1 MNLSKSSYRVY
12 KPINWVIILGIL
24 AMLGGYYLL
33 KPSDLRIACYYES
46 QSSYKR
52 AIFYYQQAL
61 RKART
66 NHDIR
71 KKILKRLARL
81 YRYTHQPILYI
92 ETVKKLSLLEEEPEY
107 FKDALEVALNLWRKN
122 KNDRQI
128 QDNVLFFA
136 RILKREGFIKD
147 FLVWNGRFKEA
158 LDLYEQ
164 DFKQGHLSAEKLKRA
179 MQIALWTDEPSLKI
193 KWLERGLKVYP
204 HNTNIKKELLN
215 LYLTQAQYQKAIAML
230 KPPKKAEDYYTLA
243 YLYQKTGKYKEAC
256 EVYERAYH
264 QFHKLSFL
272 ERAYF
277 LARKYKLQKK
287 ALHYLVVLSDYKKD
301 YALALAAIYQT
312 KTSPPERLYLLNLY
326 LHIYEKWHD
335 LSALKASY
343 SLAFALK
350 LKDLQE
356 KILWKLWERTKDKK
370 YLSLLAKLYSN
381 NKDKLALLWEKFS
394 FLQADIKFM
403 AYYYLQRKN
412 YQKAEK
418 YFLKLVEKFSS
429 NKDYLEALAFIYMQ
443 EKKYKKAVSLYAR
456 LYALDISYREM
467 YLHSAL
473 LAGESDYEK
482 ALQSVVE
489 KEPMEEHFARL
500 ADFYLYVK
508 KNDHKAAMILEKML
522 KKWPKDKYRLKLAY
536 IYEKL
541 KYPDKLIAILKQIP
555 ITEMS
560 VHQVLFIAKVYTQ
573 QSRWHKAVS
582 VLEKWLN
589 VKSHLT
595 ERYLVLEYLSY
606 LYKRLGNGKQFRK
619 VNQQIVSLTE
629 VGLQ

>member
-24 AMLGGYYLL
+24 GMMVGYYLL
-33 KPSDLRIACYYES
+33 KPSDLKIACYYES
-46 QSSYKR
+46 QSSYKK

-61 RKART
+61 RKEKT

-92 ETVKKLSLLEEEPEY
+92 ETVKKLYLLEEEPEY
-107 FKDALEVALNLWRKN
+107 FQDALEVALDLWRSKQ
-122 KNDRQI
+122 NDKQRQ
-128 QDNVLFFA
+128 DDVLFFA
-136 RILKREGFIKD
+136 RILKKEDLIKD

-158 LDLYEQ
+158 LELYEQ
-164 DFKQGHLSAEKLKRA
+164 DFKKGRLSPERLKEVIKL
-179 MQIALWTDEPSLKI
+179 ALWTDEVSLKI

-204 HNTNIKKELLN
+204 HDANLKKELLN
-215 LYLTQAQYQKAIAML
+215 LYLTQAQYQKAIALL

-264 QFHKLSFL
+264 YFHKLSFL

-277 LARKYKLQKK
+277 LACKYKLQKK
-287 ALHYLVVLSDYKKD
+287 ALHYLDVLADYKKD
-301 YALALAAIYQT
+301 YALALATIYQI
-312 KTSPPERLYLLNLY
+312 KTSRAARLYLLNLY

-335 LSALKASY
+335 LSALKAAY
-343 SLAFALK
+343 SLAFALN
-350 LKDLQE
+350 LKGLQE
-356 KILWKLWERTKDKK
+356 KILWELWERTKDKK
-370 YLSLLAKLYSN
+370 YLNLLATLYSN
-381 NKDKLALLWEKFS
+381 NKDKLALLWEKFP
-394 FLQADIKFM
+394 FLQTDIKFM
-403 AYYYLQRKN
+403 AYYYLQKKD

-418 YFLKLVEKFSS
+418 YFLKLVEEFSS

-456 LYALDISYREM
+456 LYALDITYREM

-489 KEPMEEHFARL
+489 KEPIEEHFARL

-508 KNDHKAAMILEKML
+508 KDNHKAAVILEKML

-541 KYPDKLIAILKQIP
+541 KYTDRLITILNKIP
-555 ITEMS
+555 ITDMS
-560 VHQVLFIAKVYTQ
+560 VRQVLFMAKVYTQ

-582 VLEKWLN
+582 VLKKWLN
-589 VKSHLT
+589 VKSHSS
-595 ERYLVLEYLSY
+595 EAYLALEYLSY
-606 LYKRLGNGKQFRK
+606 LYKRLGNEKQFRK
-619 VNQQIVSLTE
+619 VNQQIVTLTE
-629 VGLQ
+629 VVLP